1 MDFLKKK
8 AFEAQ
13 LNKVGKDLGL
23 GSNVTS
29 GFSGS
34 SRQEPRNSAWNVFS
48 TQENGDTRDENN
60 ENEFAI
66 SPALL
71 TYYESMPYNFPPY
84 LRMFY
89 INRSILSDA
98 ANPPVTTAY
107 NFLCAMAS
115 LLLLNSL
122 LAVLFTSLEK
132 GKDWPFLL
140 MSAGLT
146 VLLTLYE
153 LYAFEVA
160 FRGAYQTSTGLR
172 KWYIALTSI
181 NLVLVSL
188 YAFVGVGFFNGWT
201 RLASLNK
208 TDDSEEQIEHE
219 GARRIATI
227 IESILWSALLVFNIH
242 VLFNY
247 YHLVYGRDQGL
258 SPEAIVA
265 ANRALANEDVGG
277 DNEAGMR
284 DGEGNRDGGVH
295 GRKSRIQEIRDRYRA
310 DQV

>member
-34 SRQEPRNSAWNVFS
+34 SRQEPRNSAWNVFGS
-48 TQENGDTRDENN
+48 QENGDTRDEPN
-60 ENEFAI
+60 EDDFAI

-84 LRMFY
+84 VRLFY
-89 INRSILSDA
+89 INRSILSEEA
-98 ANPPVTTAY
+98 KEPVATAY
-107 NFLCAMAS
+107 NFLCAMSS
-115 LLLLNSL
+115 LLLLNTL
-122 LAVLFTSLEK
+122 LAVLFTSLER

-146 VLLTLYE
+146 VLLTVYE

-160 FRGAYQTSTGLR
+160 FRGAYQTSTRLR
-172 KWYIALTSI
+172 KWYLALTSI
-181 NLVLVSL
+181 NIVLVSL

-208 TDDSEEQIEHE
+208 TGDAEEEVNHE

-227 IESILWSALLVFNIH
+227 IEAILWSALLVFNIH
-242 VLFNY
+242 VVFNY
-247 YHLVYGRDQGL
+247 YHLVHGRDRGL
-258 SPEAIVA
+258 SPEAVAA
-265 ANRALANEDVGG
+265 ANRALANEDSSNRN
-277 DNEAGMR
+277 DAGML
-284 DGEGNRDGGVH
+284 DGEANRGGGTQ